1 MNTTYTSIA
10 LSICVLA
17 GCGNTTTNQERLE
30 IGSRTNKDTV
40 TRTERSAITENDH
53 LATIARRWSESV
65 TKSMQKSPRPKT
77 NEASISYSDVS
88 DIFATEPTFEQIVE
102 LSKRLEF
109 YRLET
114 SGAKSYDADPIR
126 IEYWKT
132 LGDTQEQGTVRITY
146 AFNFPSVVD
155 LYKTFPPARNETVEP
170 EEQEPKI
177 LQFYSF
183 EEAAQK
189 HEAAN
194 NGG

>member
-1 MNTTYTSIA
+1 M
-10 LSICVLA
+10 
-17 GCGNTTTNQERLE
+17 
-30 IGSRTNKDTV
+30 
-40 TRTERSAITENDH
+40 
-53 LATIARRWSESV
+53 

-132 LGDTQEQGTVRITY
+132 LGDTQEQGTVR
-146 AFNFPSVVD
+146 
-155 LYKTFPPARNETVEP
+155 TVSYTHLTLP
-170 EEQEPKI
+170 TK
-177 LQFYSF
+177 
-183 EEAAQK
+183 A
-189 HEAAN
+189 
-194 NGG
+194 